1 MNEEES
7 SSPLIPKKESSTI
20 SDQIN
25 NLIISQNN
33 NDSNFEEEKIKSSQ
47 ANSFSTDETISNIF
61 FRPVQHGSLKSSIY
75 CMICVTLGT
84 GMLPIPHLFVSNGLI
99 LTLIIYLFCSLPT
112 YYTLQL
118 LISISHKNKIYNF
131 SELFAKY
138 FGPKSF
144 MTKLSIVVLLIN
156 SFGCIILWNFYINQ
170 FSLGILTYF
179 NSDYATTFN
188 ESYVSIFILI
198 FIQIPLAIYNKGNEF
213 DLMSTLG
220 VLNILYVV
228 ILLFI
233 EFPSYFKIFYNT
245 SVFLKIKTYF
255 NTDINRI
262 MEIPFVL
269 FTAFG
274 NHSTI
279 LSVVEQI
286 KNKNNDRVLKVG
298 KYTFFGEFIL
308 YILLVIICFFST
320 FSHTT
325 DNDIFLIRPKVTF
338 WMSLGQFFM
347 MILMVCNISLYYYTT
362 LPTLT
367 YIFNNGNEFNHK
379 QNTYAAILMLSILTI
394 ISLFLDDLQD
404 LLTFLGIFAQV
415 SLIFILPISL
425 YIKIKGDEISK
436 TKKAGYIFSIAFYSI
451 LGIVGFYFMVS
462 NKVDD

>member
-1 MNEEES
+1 MKEIEDIN
-7 SSPLIPKKESSTI
+7 SPLIPKQ
-20 SDQIN
+20 DP
-25 NLIISQNN
+25 NN
-33 NDSNFEEEKIKSSQ
+33 NDQNFEDENIKIKKT
-47 ANSFSTDETISNIF
+47 NTFSTDETITNIF

-84 GMLPIPHLFVSNGLI
+84 GMLPIPNLFVSNGLI
-99 LTLIIYLFCSLPT
+99 LTFIIYLLCALPT

-118 LISISHKNKIYNF
+118 LINISHENKIYNF
-131 SELFAKY
+131 PELVSKY
-138 FGPKSF
+138 FGHRSF
-144 MTKLSIVVLLIN
+144 MTKLSIIVLLIN

-179 NSDYATTFN
+179 NPDYATTIN
-188 ESYVSIFILI
+188 ESYVSILILI
-198 FIQIPLAIYNKGNEF
+198 FIQIPLAIYKKGNEF

-220 VLNILYVV
+220 VFQILYVV
-228 ILLFI
+228 IVLFI
-233 EFPSYFKIFYNT
+233 EFPSYFSTFYNPN
-245 SVFLKIKTYF
+245 VFKKFKTYF
-255 NTDINRI
+255 NTDINRV

-269 FTAFG
+269 FIAFG

-279 LSVVEQI
+279 LNVVEQI
-286 KNKNNDRVLKVG
+286 KNKNTDRVLKVG
-298 KYTFFGEFIL
+298 KYTFLGEFFL
-308 YILLVIICFFST
+308 YIFLVIICFFST

-367 YIFNNGNEFNHK
+367 FMFNNGNEFNQK

-394 ISLFLDDLQD
+394 ISLFLSDLQD

-415 SLIFILPISL
+415 SLIFIIPISL
-425 YIKIKGDEISK
+425 YLKSKGDELNE
-436 TKKAGYIFSIAFYSI
+436 TKKIGYIIAIAFYSV
-451 LGIVGFYFMVS
+451 LGMVGFYFMVS
-462 NKVDD
+462 NKVENF